1 MSVRVPFSKAVN
13 AGAINCQEKWVASGR
28 NPDDKV
34 GNDFLRKT
42 QSQKRFASL
51 RLHASSFFQELKKEP
66 KKPLSVTTGVFDL
79 SVYRSQSNPETLSVD
94 IVLLT
99 RGI

>member
-1 MSVRVPFSKAVN
+1 MQEQLIVR
-13 AGAINCQEKWVASGR
+13 ASGR

-66 KKPLSVTTGVFDL
+66 KKPLSVTTGVF
-79 SVYRSQSNPETLSVD
+79 VYREFYDRCISARCAVTL
-94 IVLLT
+94 
-99 RGI
+99 GC